1 MSSAPAAVIAASFLV
16 LAGAAGGFVL
26 GRWSVAPAPSMPP
39 APRSIP
45 ETREDLSPL
54 LEEIREGQSDILR
67 VLRERPA
74 EAAPATSR
82 EPGVADDRLERIA
95 SAVDGIAKRLEEE
108 VALRGRGPGFA
119 SHEGF
124 LVKYRLF
131 EKGLESQGTIR
142 ADLLAAHRFWS
153 HQDLLDR
160 YGTPVG
166 DDFDPQGT
174 GRTTFDL
181 GPAWVHFDMSR
192 DEVIE
197 VLLVAKD

>member
-1 MSSAPAAVIAASFLV
+1 MIATGFLV
-16 LAGAAGGFVL
+16 LAGAAAGFVG
-26 GRWSVAPAPSMPP
+26 GRWTLRRPPADLVTPATLAEVAAPSG
-39 APRSIP
+39 
-45 ETREDLSPL
+45 THDLSPL
-54 LEEIREGQSDILR
+54 LAEIREGQQDILR
-67 VLRERPA
+67 ALRERSAEPA
-74 EAAPATSR
+74 SATNR
-82 EPGVADDRLERIA
+82 EPGVPDDRLERIA
-95 SAVDGIAKRLEEE
+95 TAVDGIAKRLEEE

-160 YGTPVG
+160 YGTPIG
-166 DDFDPQGT
+166 DDFNPQGT
-174 GRTTFDL
+174 GRTTFDV
-181 GPAWVHFDMSR
+181 GPAFVHFDTAK
-192 DEVIE
+192 DEVVE